1 MVFQFRQATQND
13 LASIWEIIQQAIA
26 RRKSEGSKQ
35 WQDGYPNP
43 NSLEI
48 DIQNQVGFVLTL
60 SETIVGYSA
69 VLINDEPAYAA
80 IEGHWL
86 TNGDFIVVHRVAI
99 HDDFLG
105 QGLAIKIFEMIADD
119 AKTKNI
125 KSIKVDTNFDN
136 LPMLHIFKKLGYQYC
151 GQVYFRGNARQA
163 FEKVLI

>member
-105 QGLAIKIFEMIADD
+105 QGLAIKIFEMIADYT
-119 AKTKNI
+119 KTKNI

-151 GQVYFRGNARQA
+151 GQVYFRGSARQA